1 MCSSVSRGV
10 GHFVARPLR
19 LASRLL
25 DPQQPGISRI
35 MHSID
40 HLAQIGLFRL
50 PVRACSDMVASVAVA
65 PSAATGK
72 GESTADQQSK
82 LGDEQQDQKQVKA
95 ASEKNGASAE
105 DKAKIKEKKKAQ
117 HESSGKAAVQKAPDA
132 DIAKALDLMAPY
144 ASCDSSIFSFEK
156 LVKTGGVDK
165 EAFPDLVIDFSNA
178 HLPNPEQDTPP
189 ESDKLL
195 MDNLRDCLKTFADF
209 GYLNGK
215 CNHRHP
221 INLYVHPPVYTC
233 DQAERFVQPS
243 VVKSAH
249 MKNLFV
255 KDKKKNLFLISALVD
270 TEIKL
275 GKLKLK
281 GMANGGASFAS
292 NDVLLEALGL
302 IPGSVTPFGLIND
315 SMAKIDRRDGDK
327 LPFVPK
333 VTYYLDKNAL
343 DYEYLAF
350 HPNACNATVD
360 IHRATFVDFI
370 ERVTGHEV
378 NILVETSP

>member
-1 MCSSVSRGV
+1 MCSSVSRLV
-10 GHFVARPLR
+10 SHFVARPLR
-19 LASRLL
+19 LASTLL
-25 DPQQPGISRI
+25 NPQQPGISRI

-50 PVRACSDMVASVAVA
+50 PVRACSDMVAVTPNPAK
-65 PSAATGK
+65 GK
-72 GESTADQQSK
+72 GESSADKQSK
-82 LGDEQQDQKQVKA
+82 LSDEHQEQKEVKPT
-95 ASEKNGASAE
+95 SEKNGASAE
-105 DKAKIKEKKKAQ
+105 EKAKVKDKKKAQ
-117 HESSGKAAVQKAPDA
+117 HESSGKGASQKAPDA
-132 DIAKALDLMAPY
+132 DTAKVLDLMAPSS
-144 ASCDSSIFSFEK
+144 SCDSSIFSFEK
-156 LVKTGGVDK
+156 LVQKGGVDND
-165 EAFPDLVIDFSNA
+165 AFPDLVVDFSNA
-178 HLPNPEQDTPP
+178 HLANPEQDTPP

-195 MDNLRDCLKTFADF
+195 KDNLRDCLKSFADY

-215 CNHRHP
+215 CKHRHP

-243 VVKSAH
+243 VAQSAH

-275 GKLKLK
+275 GKLRLK
-281 GMANGGASFAS
+281 GMASGGASFAS

-327 LPFVPK
+327 SQFVPK

-360 IHRATFVDFI
+360 IHRTTFVDFI

-378 NILVETSP
+378 NILTETSP